1 MKTILAAVT
10 VAILATGCASQRD
23 DVLTSFKGVTYERA
37 VAKADLDVCRAAV
50 QPGLNLQPELTP
62 VEITSDSVIRANRR
76 DRAELENQRAA
87 VRQCMAAKGHVE
99 LIVVARK

>member
-10 VAILATGCASQRD
+10 VAILATGCASPRD

-37 VAKADLDVCRAAV
+37 VAKADLDVCRAGV

-62 VEITSDSVIRANRR
+62 VEITNDSVIRANRR
-76 DRAELENQRAA
+76 DRADLENQRAA
-87 VRQCMAAKGHVE
+87 VRRCMAAKGHVE